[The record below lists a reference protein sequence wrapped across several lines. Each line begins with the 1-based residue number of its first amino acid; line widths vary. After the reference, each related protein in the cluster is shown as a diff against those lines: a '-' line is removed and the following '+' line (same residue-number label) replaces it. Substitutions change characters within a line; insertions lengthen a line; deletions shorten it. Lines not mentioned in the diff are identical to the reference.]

1 MNLQQCLVHSHEI
14 EFEGAKFNNT
24 RHIESGN
31 FQQGNSAAGASTTKV
46 SNGTVPTQTIP
57 AVASVRIYVAQHCEI
72 CAYSYEVA
80 ENIRNEFPQV
90 EVRII
95 DMENTSE
102 TIPDSVF
109 ATPTYLLN
117 GRVWSLGNPSPQQV
131 SDTLAQLVN

>member
-1 MNLQQCLVHSHEI
+1 MNLQQCLVHSHEM
-14 EFEGAKFNNT
+14 EFEGTKFNNT
-24 RHIESGN
+24 NQIESGN
-31 FQQGNSAAGASTTKV
+31 FQQGNPAAK
-46 SNGTVPTQTIP
+46 IP
-57 AVASVRIYVAQHCEI
+57 SVASVSIYVAKHCEI

-80 ENIRNEFPQV
+80 ETIRNEFPQV

-102 TIPDSVF
+102 AIPDRVF

-131 SDTLAQLVN
+131 NDTLAHLVN